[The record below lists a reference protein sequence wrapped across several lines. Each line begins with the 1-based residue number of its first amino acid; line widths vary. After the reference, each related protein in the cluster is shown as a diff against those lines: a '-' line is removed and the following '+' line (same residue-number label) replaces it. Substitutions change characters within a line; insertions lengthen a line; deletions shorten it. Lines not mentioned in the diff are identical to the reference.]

1 MTLVLQSRHIVI
13 SKMVRPDYV
22 CHLRPEKSSKLLKC
36 ESLILEAFCSFFMK
50 THHNSNKS
58 LKMDENYFHDFS
70 GLR

>member
-1 MTLVLQSRHIVI
+1 MTLVLQSRHIAI

-36 ESLILEAFCSFFMK
+36 ESLIFEAFCSFFMK
-50 THHNSNKS
+50 THHNSYKS
-58 LKMDENYFHDFS
+58 LKMDEKYFNDFS